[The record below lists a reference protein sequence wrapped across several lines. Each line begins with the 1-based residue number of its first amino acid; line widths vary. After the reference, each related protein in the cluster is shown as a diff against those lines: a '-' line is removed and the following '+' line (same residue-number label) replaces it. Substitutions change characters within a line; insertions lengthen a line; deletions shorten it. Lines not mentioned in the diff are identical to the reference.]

1 VYRYFSRVA
10 LSVII
15 TVRTGASLTNTTS
28 ATFGRNLR
36 RLRLNASITQ
46 GDLAQRVGLKQQYIS
61 LIESGSQN
69 VTLETA
75 STLAFALDQELWAM
89 LGPDNQHSKPRG
101 RCRGN

>member
-1 VYRYFSRVA
+1 
-10 LSVII
+10 
-15 TVRTGASLTNTTS
+15 
-28 ATFGRNLR
+28 
-36 RLRLNASITQ
+36 
-46 GDLAQRVGLKQQYIS
+46 VGLKQQYIS